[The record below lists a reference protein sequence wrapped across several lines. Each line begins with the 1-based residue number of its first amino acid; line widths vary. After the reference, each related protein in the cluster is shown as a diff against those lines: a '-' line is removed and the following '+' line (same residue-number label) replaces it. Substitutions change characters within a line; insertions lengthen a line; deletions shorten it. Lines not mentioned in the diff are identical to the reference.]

1 MQTPAV
7 CWALCFLLF
16 AVTASTAPVSQV
28 DVCNLHKPVAGGVA
42 PMTVTVFQGICTVSG
57 LTMPSNNASCS
68 VSKNDAALVFKF
80 PCKESS
86 IRSLPKVNGPALN
99 LWSSMS
105 GQAAS
110 NKRGAGA
117 ISQTC
122 NITTLS
128 PTLYFHS
135 VPPLYSYGFSVDKI
149 PCAYQAATAFARMA
163 ATPTSSSMQYGFW
176 LVPAIKVSKTSEA
189 KAAQMCQLVVT
200 SAKTYVS
207 VNKYP
212 CKLMDQPTALLGKGC
227 CYDPGL

>member
-1 MQTPAV
+1 
-7 CWALCFLLF
+7 
-16 AVTASTAPVSQV
+16 
-28 DVCNLHKPVAGGVA
+28 
-42 PMTVTVFQGICTVSG
+42 MTVAITKQFGEPLPGAVLLLTTSCWVFA
-57 LTMPSNNASCS
+57 MFA
-68 VSKNDAALVFKF
+68 
-80 PCKESS
+80 
-86 IRSLPKVNGPALN
+86 
-99 LWSSMS
+99 

-176 LVPAIKVSKTSEA
+176 LVPAIKVVRLTLEIEDIDGDNLHVSMHVPYATLKLTYS
-189 KAAQMCQLVVT
+189 CSVV
-200 SAKTYVS
+200 
-207 VNKYP
+207 
-212 CKLMDQPTALLGKGC
+212 G
-227 CYDPGL
+227 